1 MKSLLLLA
9 AFLLVAGS
17 ATAQIQTPT
26 PAASP
31 SQDVSRSIFSPFSHL
46 VDALPSPAMQKSTLI
61 GPCAEYPFY
70 NTSGTIVTHTQTLP
84 SPVYAIRFSLPSLAV
99 SRCTVWTVN
108 IDFDINGPGSI
119 TNDTMFITMRE
130 VNPPYATVFSTYF
143 IARLGLNQG
152 PIEISPTL
160 APPTNQYAIITPK
173 RDMYLTLQVRGPS
186 THQSVMRFTTPS
198 LYSSNPR
205 SMIFTT
211 PTSLVTAS
219 SVVGGNIDWNLT
231 PALCCDINI
240 PVELSVF
247 EGTSDGARVEL
258 RWRTEAETNNHG
270 FTVERATTPE
280 GPWSERGAV
289 AGAGTTG
296 SARDYTFTDALERDL
311 LVEGSAPFVYY
322 RLRQMDYDGTITYH
336 GPIRVTAAEASAAGF
351 RLYPNYPNPLLLSR
365 TNGSA
370 IRYELPTDDAVQITV
385 HDALGREVARLVD
398 DVRPAGVH
406 EAMWYPAAG
415 SDGVRSGQY
424 FVRMQSGS
432 YTGVQRLTVVK

>member
-9 AFLLVAGS
+9 ACLLAAAS
-17 ATAQIQTPT
+17 ATAQIQIPTPT
-26 PAASP
+26 TPA
-31 SQDVSRSIFSPFSHL
+31 SQDVSQSIFSPFSHL
-46 VDALPSPAMQKSTLI
+46 VDALPAPSMQKSMLI
-61 GPCAEYPFY
+61 GPCPEYPFY
-70 NTSGTIVTHTQTLP
+70 NTSGSTVTHTRTLP
-84 SPVYAIRFSLPSLAV
+84 SPVYAIRFTLPSLAI

-108 IDFDINGPGSI
+108 IDFDIIGPGSS

-130 VNPPYATVFSTYF
+130 VNPPYTTIFTTYF
-143 IARLGLNQG
+143 VARLGLNKG

-160 APPTNQYAIITPK
+160 APPSNQYAIINSK
-173 RDMYLTLQVRGPS
+173 RDMYLTLQVRGPA

-198 LYSSNPR
+198 IYSSNPR
-205 SMIFTT
+205 SMIFST
-211 PTSLVTAS
+211 PTSVVTAS
-219 SVVGGNIDWNLT
+219 SVVGGNIDWTLT
-231 PALCCDINI
+231 PALCCDIQV
-240 PVELSVF
+240 PVELSLF

-270 FTVERATTPE
+270 FTVERATTPD
-280 GPWSERGAV
+280 GPWSERGTI

-296 SARDYTFTDALERDL
+296 SARDYAFTDALERDL
-311 LVEGSAPFVYY
+311 LTEGSAPFVYY

-370 IRYELPTDDAVQITV
+370 IRYELPTDNAVQITV

-406 EAMWYPAAG
+406 EAVWYPAAG
-415 SDGVRSGQY
+415 AEGVRSGQY
-424 FVRMQSGS
+424 FVRMQSGT
-432 YTGVQRLTVVK
+432 YTDVQRLTVVK